1 LSTWWSSS
9 RSFDRQA
16 QIDPST
22 HSKTEKGKARRCLT
36 ADEVSLSATER
47 AQVRI
52 AEQPPV
58 HWVVHNAAVGKL
70 SAVAVRFRR
79 QRSSR
84 VAVSAAD
91 APLGSYWGASNA
103 PMEAAGE
110 RQAAHVQTTPE
121 NV

>member
-1 LSTWWSSS
+1 MSSS

-22 HSKTEKGKARRCLT
+22 YSKAEKGKARRCPT
-36 ADEVSLSATER
+36 ADEVSQSATER
-47 AQVRI
+47 ARVRI

-84 VAVSAAD
+84 VAVSAVESVD
-91 APLGSYWGASNA
+91 APLGSYWDASNA
-103 PMEAAGE
+103 SMEAAGE